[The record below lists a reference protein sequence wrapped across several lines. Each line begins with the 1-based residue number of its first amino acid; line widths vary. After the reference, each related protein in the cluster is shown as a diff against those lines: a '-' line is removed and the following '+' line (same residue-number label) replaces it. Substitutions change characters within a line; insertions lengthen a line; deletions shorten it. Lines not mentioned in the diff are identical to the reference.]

1 MNNKNLVGLGLT
13 GALLVGSLSCTAF
26 ALNNENERTSEEIQ
40 VDINNVKDMMDVA
53 HEMAKNARE
62 LGVEEDDYIIWFAKQ
77 QWNEYND
84 KLSELND
91 EYNKTLEKEKEKE
104 QEGKGEYLG
113 EFKLTRYCSGSC
125 CNGGYNGTALGTPI
139 VAGRTIA
146 VDPKVIPLGSQVYI
160 EGYGTFIAEDTG
172 GAIKGNKIDIA
183 VGSHSEAMQGGVSYA
198 NVYVK

>member
-1 MNNKNLVGLGLT
+1 MIKNKNLIGLGLT
-13 GALLVGSLSCTAF
+13 GALLVGSLGCTAF
-26 ALNNENERTSEEIQ
+26 ALNDESEITSEEIQ
-40 VDINNVKDMMDVA
+40 IDINNVKDMMNTA
-53 HEMAKNARE
+53 HDMAENARE
-62 LGVEEDDYIIWFAKQ
+62 LGVKENDYIIWFAKQ

-91 EYNKTLEKEKEKE
+91 EYNEALEKES
-104 QEGKGEYLG
+104 KGEYLG

-146 VDPKVIPLGSQVYI
+146 VDPKVIPLGSEVYI

>member
-1 MNNKNLVGLGLT
+1 MIKNKNLIGLGLT
-13 GALLVGSLSCTAF
+13 GALLVGSLGCTAF
-26 ALNNENERTSEEIQ
+26 ALETTDRTSEEIQ
-40 VDINNVKDMMDVA
+40 VNINNVKDMMNTA
-53 HEMAKNARE
+53 HQMAENARE
-62 LGVEEDDYIIWFAKQ
+62 LGVEEDNYIIWFAKQ

-84 KLSELND
+84 KLNELND
-91 EYNKTLEKEKEKE
+91 EYDKALKKEKE
-104 QEGKGEYLG
+104 QESKGVYLG

-125 CNGGYNGTALGTPI
+125 CNGSYNGTALGTPI

-146 VDPKVIPLGSQVYI
+146 VDPRVIPLGSEVYI

>member
-1 MNNKNLVGLGLT
+1 MNNKNLIGLGLT
-13 GALLVGSLSCTAF
+13 GALLVG
-26 ALNNENERTSEEIQ
+26 ALGCSALAVNETRSSEEIQ
-40 VDINNVKDMMDVA
+40 VDIDKTKEMMNTA
-53 HEMAKNARE
+53 HEMAESARE

-84 KLSELND
+84 KLNKLND
-91 EYNKTLEKEKEKE
+91 EYDEVLEKE
-104 QEGKGEYLG
+104 QEQESKGEYLG

-125 CNGGYNGTALGTPI
+125 CNGGYNGTALGTAI

-146 VDPKVIPLGSQVYI
+146 VDPKVIPLGSEVYI

-183 VGSHSEAMQGGVSYA
+183 VVSHSEAMQGGVSYA